1 MPSPFYLHTHAA
13 ELAAKLGLNCPPLSP
28 ALWLER
34 YIAQLELPQVLS
46 MVWAVWWDAL
56 ATKRVVSS
64 AVWVRA

>member
-34 YIAQLELPQVLS
+34 YIAQLELPQVPS
-46 MVWAVWWDAL
+46 MVRVVWWDAL
-56 ATKRVVSS
+56 ARERYVSI
-64 AVWVRA
+64 AV